1 MNKIKL
7 GVVFGGMST
16 ENEVSCISGA
26 SVIKHLNKEKYNVF
40 PIYIDKIGNWYKVK
54 LEDIEKSEELE
65 NKDHIENITEYLKQ
79 MDVIFPVLHG
89 LYGEDG
95 TIQGL
100 FELLKI
106 PYVGCGVLASSVGM
120 DKVYTKLIFEKAHI
134 NQAKYIYIRKYNEK
148 YIYIDKEFNERILE
162 LEDIAKIT
170 NDKLRFPVF
179 VKPSN
184 SGSSVG
190 INKAHNIEEL
200 KNAIVEAGKYDNKIL
215 IEEGIVGKE
224 VECAVLGNEDVISSC
239 VGEIK
244 SADEFYSYDAKYN
257 NENSKTLIPAEISE
271 ENSKEIQKLAIKAF
285 KAISGRGLSRV
296 DFFIEDKTEKI
307 YINEINTLPGF
318 TSISMYPKLFE
329 AVGILYEKLLD
340 NLIELASK

>member
-148 YIYIDKEFNERILE
+148 YIYIDKEFNEKILE
-162 LEDIAKIT
+162 LKDIDTIMKEINELQDKIT
-170 NDKLRFPVF
+170 SYREPYKC
-179 VKPSN
+179 
-184 SGSSVG
+184 
-190 INKAHNIEEL
+190 ET
-200 KNAIVEAGKYDNKIL
+200 
-215 IEEGIVGKE
+215 
-224 VECAVLGNEDVISSC
+224 CAVKECDVYALGCRDC
-239 VGEIK
+239 
-244 SADEFYSYDAKYN
+244 
-257 NENSKTLIPAEISE
+257 
-271 ENSKEIQKLAIKAF
+271 
-285 KAISGRGLSRV
+285 SGW
-296 DFFIEDKTEKI
+296 K
-307 YINEINTLPGF
+307 
-318 TSISMYPKLFE
+318 
-329 AVGILYEKLLD
+329 
-340 NLIELASK
+340 